1 MVKFDAGILVGEFV
15 MLLQGELRVEL
26 VGAALER
33 FKAGIIK
40 DIEEKKKQF
49 AVRINVEQI
58 LKETENSFNLE
69 FKERRR
75 EGR

>member
-1 MVKFDAGILVGEFV
+1 MKFDAGILVGEFV